1 MPYLST
7 KQGAGGFLNPP
18 THPEHTMS
26 VQGKDMSCS
35 LSYAAQ
41 SMESPLKEQCQA
53 ILDAWKPLP
62 IEHPDVQTWI
72 RQVLG
77 YFKDCYQG
85 RGNDETAWH
94 AGNLHIEARDP
105 MLNRDLHAGVHLI
118 RKYYPEFEPTEIH
131 FAEAKWGN

>member
-35 LSYAAQ
+35 LTYAAENL
-41 SMESPLKEQCQA
+41 ESPLKEQCQF
-53 ILDAWKPLP
+53 ILDNWVPLSLEDP
-62 IEHPDVQTWI
+62 AIQIWI

-85 RGNDETAWH
+85 RGNEETSWY

-105 MLNRDLHAGVHLI
+105 MVNQDLHAGVHFI

-131 FAEAKWGN
+131 FIEAKWGN